1 MESDVEIYT
10 MKRLLLILLL
20 AVVSSSVMAEW
31 VEVGVNDFIG
41 STFYADTGTI
51 SKSGNKVKMWVMY
64 DYKTAHDVGED
75 FGKYMST
82 KSHNEYDCKETKV
95 RVTYQARFSKNMGK
109 GKKEVET
116 SANFEWYSVVPDTHD
131 ELLWKIACGKG

>member
-1 MESDVEIYT
+1 
-10 MKRLLLILLL
+10 MKKLLLTLML
-20 AVVSSSVMAEW
+20 AFVSGSAMAEW
-31 VEVGVNDFIG
+31 VEIGSNDFIG

-51 SKSGNKVKMWVMY
+51 SKSSNKVKMWVMY
-64 DYKTAHDVGED
+64 DYKTAHDAGED

-116 SANFEWYSVVPDTHD
+116 SINFDWYPVEPDTHD
-131 ELLWKIACGKG
+131 ELLWKIACGK